1 MVVPKLIKEFYSMAR
16 GKSTK
21 LKPFQK
27 LLTVLQTGKPVTID
41 EIDSTLGKEIYM
53 YRLSTYMWHI
63 KTQANGVV
71 KAIKDGRK
79 VTAYQIVNVADVKEY
94 MKRAGITS
102 ANFTPGQTTKK
113 PSIAKLADLAAKP
126 AKAPAK
132 KAPAKPKK
140 VEAVTAEEDLV
151 IEEVK
156 TEETV

>member
-1 MVVPKLIKEFYSMAR
+1 MVVPKLIKEYYSMAR

-27 LLTVLQTGKPVTID
+27 LLTVLQSGKPVTID
-41 EIDSTLGKEIYM
+41 EIDATLGKEIYM

-113 PSIAKLADLAAKP
+113 PSVAKLADLQAKPVKVAKPKAAKP
-126 AKAPAK
+126 AKV
-132 KAPAKPKK
+132 KAEPVAADADLEI
-140 VEAVTAEEDLV
+140 VEVQEAA
-151 IEEVK
+151 
-156 TEETV
+156 

>member
-1 MVVPKLIKEFYSMAR
+1 MAR

-27 LLTVLQTGKPVTID
+27 LLTVLQSGKPVTID
-41 EIDSTLGKEIYM
+41 EIDATLGKEIYM

-102 ANFTPGQTTKK
+102 ANFTPGQVTKK
-113 PSIAKLADLAAKP
+113 ASVAKLADLQAKPVKVAKPKAAKP
-126 AKAPAK
+126 AKV
-132 KAPAKPKK
+132 KAEPVAADADLEI
-140 VEAVTAEEDLV
+140 VEVQEAEAA
-151 IEEVK
+151 
-156 TEETV
+156 

>member
-1 MVVPKLIKEFYSMAR
+1 MAR

-27 LLTVLQTGKPVTID
+27 LLTVLQSGKPVTID
-41 EIDSTLGKEIYM
+41 EIDATLGKEIYM

-102 ANFTPGQTTKK
+102 SNFTPGQTTKK
-113 PSIAKLADLAAKP
+113 PSVAKLADLQAKPVKVAKPKAAKP
-126 AKAPAK
+126 AKV
-132 KAPAKPKK
+132 KAEPVAADADLEI
-140 VEAVTAEEDLV
+140 VEVQEAA
-151 IEEVK
+151 
-156 TEETV
+156 

>member
-1 MVVPKLIKEFYSMAR
+1 MAR

-27 LLTVLQTGKPVTID
+27 LLTVLQSGKPVTID
-41 EIDSTLGKEIYM
+41 EIDATLGKEIYM

-79 VTAYQIVNVADVKEY
+79 VTAYQIVNVAVVKEY

-113 PSIAKLADLAAKP
+113 PSVAKLADLQAKPVKVAKPKAAKP
-126 AKAPAK
+126 AKV
-132 KAPAKPKK
+132 KAEPVAADADLEI
-140 VEAVTAEEDLV
+140 VEVQEAA
-151 IEEVK
+151 
-156 TEETV
+156 